1 MTNNNDDDDNDDDD
15 DDDDRRRRRQSTT
28 MRDAAVVHET
38 MTINDDDDQRRRR
51 STTTTINDDDDQR
64 RRRSTTTTINDDDE
78 RCGCRAPVA
87 LTAAMMVSNNPSGVD
102 DVLVVGDTPFTLK
115 LYDVAFDSGHG
126 AWSRRQLHECVQ
138 GMGDAYRRS
147 FFLYPLQTFR
157 LALSATFL
165 NASSWRE
172 RHRERAH
179 ETLIM
184 RAVA

>member
-1 MTNNNDDDDNDDDD
+1 
-15 DDDDRRRRRQSTT
+15 
-28 MRDAAVVHET
+28 
-38 MTINDDDDQRRRR
+38 
-51 STTTTINDDDDQR
+51 
-64 RRRSTTTTINDDDE
+64 
-78 RCGCRAPVA
+78 
-87 LTAAMMVSNNPSGVD
+87 MMVSNNPSGVD

-126 AWSRRQLHECVQ
+126 AWSLRQLHECVQ